1 VITCLG
7 RSNVFL
13 SYIKSQAKE
22 IKGFFSFSC
31 NGPRVPASKR
41 QIKQTKFMEVAVIGV
56 LIPIVFI
63 LGAIFVIIYVRKF
76 ENLERMAII
85 DKGLSPDLFKRSYN
99 TSGALRA
106 SLLFIGGG
114 IGLLM
119 GYWLDRAFNME
130 EVAYFSMIL
139 IFGGLGLGLA
149 YLIEEKKA
157 RDKV

>member
-1 VITCLG
+1 
-7 RSNVFL
+7 
-13 SYIKSQAKE
+13 
-22 IKGFFSFSC
+22 
-31 NGPRVPASKR
+31 
-41 QIKQTKFMEVAVIGV
+41 MDVAVIGV
-56 LIPIVFI
+56 LIPVIFI
-63 LGAIFVIIYVRKF
+63 LGTIAVIIYVRKF

-119 GYWLDRAFNME
+119 GYWLDRAFDME

-139 IFGGLGLGLA
+139 IFGGTGLGLA

-157 RDKV
+157 KISNR